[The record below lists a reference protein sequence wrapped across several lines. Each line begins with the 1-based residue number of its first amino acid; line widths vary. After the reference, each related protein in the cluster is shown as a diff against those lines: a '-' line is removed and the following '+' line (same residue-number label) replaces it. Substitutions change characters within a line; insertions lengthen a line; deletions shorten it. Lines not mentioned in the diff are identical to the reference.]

1 MSDFDNIGE
10 LMHLRLID
18 IEPGQEITEPEFF
31 VSSAAEAILQA
42 NGRNWVPVIVQE
54 IADYQYQ
61 TVSNHFVYAAAKK
74 AQIENVWCIVID
86 PKPSNIE
93 QAKILTRE
101 ANPVVNVNL
110 CTASRDTILAAL
122 RYLQSEP
129 GSPLKTKTV
138 DLIKVTDR
146 ILESDRET
154 WADFNKLTKLKCGI
168 TKENQLDC
176 LKQVFYCKPLPK
188 KEIPPAPEPVSI
200 KKANRDQIFERLNY
214 LSINKI
220 DKFDKIDPEQL
231 ADTLFTTP
239 KGKWKSLNPILKLDC
254 GVSKNQIQKTLKT
267 VFSL

>member
-1 MSDFDNIGE
+1 MSDFDNIGK
-10 LMHLRLID
+10 LMHLPLID

-61 TVSNHFVYAAAKK
+61 AVSNHFVYAAAQK
-74 AQIENVWCIVID
+74 AQIERVWCIVID

-101 ANPVVNVNL
+101 TNPLVNL
-110 CTASRDTILAAL
+110 CTASRDTIIEAL

-129 GSPLKTKTV
+129 GSPLKTV
-138 DLIKVTDR
+138 DLIKVTNP
-146 ILESDRET
+146 ILESNRET
-154 WADFNKLTKLKCGI
+154 WADFNELIKLKCGI
-168 TKENQLDC
+168 TKGKKLDC
-176 LKQVFYCKPLPK
+176 LKQVFYCKPLPI

-200 KKANRDQIFERLNY
+200 KKANRDQIFERINY

-220 DKFDKIDPEQL
+220 DGFDKIDPDQL

-239 KGKWKSLNPILKLDC
+239 KGKWKSLNPILNLDC

>member
-1 MSDFDNIGE
+1 MSDFDNIGK
-10 LMHLRLID
+10 LMHLPLID
-18 IEPGQEITEPEFF
+18 IEPGQEITGQEFL
-31 VSSAAEAILQA
+31 VLGAAEAILQA

-74 AQIENVWCIVID
+74 AQLERVWCIVID

-110 CTASRDTILAAL
+110 CTASRDKILAAL
-122 RYLQSEP
+122 GYLQSEST
-129 GSPLKTKTV
+129 SPLKKV
-138 DLIKVTDR
+138 DLIKVTDF
-146 ILESDRET
+146 ILESNRET
-154 WADFNKLTKLKCGI
+154 WADLNELIKLKCGI
-168 TKENQLDC
+168 TKGNKLDC
-176 LKQVFYCKPLPK
+176 LKKVFYCKPEPLPPP
-188 KEIPPAPEPVSI
+188 PPAPERVSI

-220 DKFDKIDPEQL
+220 DGFDKIDPDQL

-239 KGKWKSLNPILKLDC
+239 REKWKSLNPISTLDC
-254 GVSKNQIQKTLKT
+254 GVSKNQIKTLKT

>member
-1 MSDFDNIGE
+1 MSDFDNIGK
-10 LMHLRLID
+10 LMHLPLID

-61 TVSNHFVYAAAKK
+61 AVSNHFVYAAAQK
-74 AQIENVWCIVID
+74 AQIERVWCIVID

-122 RYLQSEP
+122 RYLQSES
-129 GSPLKTKTV
+129 GSPLKTV
-138 DLIKVTDR
+138 DLIKVTNR

-154 WADFNKLTKLKCGI
+154 WADFNELTKLKCGI
-168 TKENQLDC
+168 TKGNKLDC
-176 LKQVFYCKPLPK
+176 LKKVFYCKPEPLP
-188 KEIPPAPEPVSI
+188 PPQPAPERVSI
-200 KKANRDQIFERLNY
+200 KKANRDEIFDRVNY

-220 DKFDKIDPEQL
+220 DKFDKIDPDQL

-239 KGKWKSLNPILKLDC
+239 KGKWRSLNPISTLDC

>member
-1 MSDFDNIGE
+1 MSDFDNIGK
-10 LMHLRLID
+10 LMHLPLIG
-18 IEPGQEITEPEFF
+18 IKPGQEITEPEFL

-61 TVSNHFVYAAAKK
+61 AVSNHFVYAAAKK
-74 AQIENVWCIVID
+74 AQLERVWCIVID

-93 QAKILTRE
+93 QANILTRE
-101 ANPVVNVNL
+101 TNPLVNL
-110 CTASRDTILAAL
+110 CTDSRDTILAAL

-239 KGKWKSLNPILKLDC
+239 KGKWKSLNPILNLDC

>member
-1 MSDFDNIGE
+1 MSDFDNIGK
-10 LMHLRLID
+10 LMHLPLID
-18 IEPGQEITEPEFF
+18 IEPGQEITEHEFL
-31 VSSAAEAILQA
+31 VSSAAEAILEA
-42 NGRNWVPVIVQE
+42 EGRNWVPVIVQE

-61 TVSNHFVYAAAKK
+61 AVSNHFVYAAAKK
-74 AQIENVWCIVID
+74 AQIERVWCIVID

-101 ANPVVNVNL
+101 ANPLVNL
-110 CTASRDTILAAL
+110 CTASKDTILAAL
-122 RYLQSEP
+122 GYLQSEST
-129 GSPLKTKTV
+129 SPLKKV

-168 TKENQLDC
+168 TKGKKLDC
-176 LKQVFYCKPLPK
+176 LKKVFYCKPEPLPPP
-188 KEIPPAPEPVSI
+188 PPAPERVSI
-200 KKANRDQIFERLNY
+200 KKANRDQIFERINY

-220 DKFDKIDPEQL
+220 DKFDKIDPDQL

-239 KGKWKSLNPILKLDC
+239 KGKWRSLNPISTLDC
-254 GVSKNQIQKTLKT
+254 GVSRNQIQKTLKT

>member
-1 MSDFDNIGE
+1 MSDFDNIGK
-10 LMHLRLID
+10 LMHLPLIG
-18 IEPGQEITEPEFF
+18 IKPGQEITEPEFL

-42 NGRNWVPVIVQE
+42 EGRNWVPVIVQE

-61 TVSNHFVYAAAKK
+61 AVSNHFVYAAAKK
-74 AQIENVWCIVID
+74 AQLERVWCIVID

-93 QAKILTRE
+93 QANILTRE
-101 ANPVVNVNL
+101 TNPLVNL

-168 TKENQLDC
+168 TKGNKLYC

-200 KKANRDQIFERLNY
+200 KKANRDQIFERINY

-220 DKFDKIDPEQL
+220 DGFDKIDPDQL

-239 KGKWKSLNPILKLDC
+239 KGKWRSLNPISTLDC

>member
-1 MSDFDNIGE
+1 MSDFDNIGK
-10 LMHLRLID
+10 LMHLPLIG
-18 IEPGQEITEPEFF
+18 IKPGQEITEPEFF

-42 NGRNWVPVIVQE
+42 DGRNWVPVIVQE

-61 TVSNHFVYAAAKK
+61 AVSNHFVYAAAKK
-74 AQIENVWCIVID
+74 AQLERVWCIVID

-93 QAKILTRE
+93 QANILTRE
-101 ANPVVNVNL
+101 TNPLVNL

-200 KKANRDQIFERLNY
+200 KKANRDQIFERINY

-220 DKFDKIDPEQL
+220 DGFDKIDPDQL

-239 KGKWKSLNPILKLDC
+239 KGKWRSLNPISTLDC

>member
-1 MSDFDNIGE
+1 MSDFDNIGK
-10 LMHLRLID
+10 LMHLPLID
-18 IEPGQEITEPEFF
+18 IEPGQEIAELEIF

-61 TVSNHFVYAAAKK
+61 AVSNHFVYAAAKK
-74 AQIENVWCIVID
+74 AQIERVWCIVID

-101 ANPVVNVNL
+101 ANPLVNL

-122 RYLQSEP
+122 RYLQSES
-129 GSPLKTKTV
+129 GSPLKTV
-138 DLIKVTDR
+138 DLIKVTNR

-154 WADFNKLTKLKCGI
+154 WADFNELTKLKCGI
-168 TKENQLDC
+168 TKGNKLDC
-176 LKQVFYCKPLPK
+176 FKQVFYCQPLPI

-200 KKANRDQIFERLNY
+200 KTAKRDEIFDRLNY

-231 ADTLFTTP
+231 ANILWETP
-239 KGKWKSLNPILKLDC
+239 RDKWKSLNPILTLDC
-254 GVSKNQIQKTLKT
+254 GVSKNQIKTLKT

>member
-1 MSDFDNIGE
+1 MSDFDNIGK
-10 LMHLRLID
+10 LMHLPLID

-61 TVSNHFVYAAAKK
+61 VVSHNFVYAAAKK
-74 AQIENVWCIVID
+74 AQLERVWCIVID

-93 QAKILTRE
+93 QANILTRE
-101 ANPVVNVNL
+101 TNPLVNL

-200 KKANRDQIFERLNY
+200 KKANRDQIFERINY

-220 DKFDKIDPEQL
+220 DGFDKIDPDQL

-239 KGKWKSLNPILKLDC
+239 KGKWRSLNPISTLDC